1 MLFLCEATEK
11 ERTLHNIKPKLNK
24 AEEVS
29 FSDIIKFF
37 ILNGKSIGIITALL
51 SPLVIWLCLQ
61 SPRVYQK
68 QLTVTVKLKF
78 LSGVQYSPPSRLSE
92 VGIVQSFLF
101 SNPNEVHA
109 FAFDSL
115 QQLKLAQTTINP
127 VYTNDPQK
135 IDVVL
140 KSTDAEALSKA
151 SLQIESQ
158 LLKKFQL
165 PVQEILAVNRQ
176 ATELDIEKNKQ
187 VSAQLTSQINQIGTE
202 NPVKQAALEIQ
213 LSQQRSTLAALEFDK
228 KYLQQREQQLLD
240 FTAKLISVKVV
251 TASEIKLNRSP
262 RQLIA
267 IAIVIS
273 FLVAILA
280 TAICRQL
287 RREKAASN

>member
-1 MLFLCEATEK
+1 M
-11 ERTLHNIKPKLNK
+11 HDIKPKLNK

-29 FSDIIKFF
+29 FSDITKIF
-37 ILNGKSIGIITALL
+37 ILKGKLLGIITAFL

-68 QLTVTVKLKF
+68 QLTVAVKLKF
-78 LSGVQYSPPSRLSE
+78 FSGVQSSPPSRLSQ
-92 VGIVQSFLF
+92 VGIVQYFLF

-127 VYTNDPQK
+127 VYTNAPQK

-140 KSTDAEALSKA
+140 KSTEAEVLSRS

-158 LLKKFQL
+158 LLKEFQL
-165 PVQEILAVNRQ
+165 PGQEILAVNRQ

-187 VSAQLTSQINQIGTE
+187 VSAQLASQINQIGTE

-213 LSQQRSTLAALEFDK
+213 LSQQRSTLVALEFDK
-228 KYLQQREQQLLD
+228 KYLQQRE
-240 FTAKLISVKVV
+240 
-251 TASEIKLNRSP
+251 
-262 RQLIA
+262 
-267 IAIVIS
+267 
-273 FLVAILA
+273 
-280 TAICRQL
+280 
-287 RREKAASN
+287 